1 VAHYLPLEERSDD
14 TGSVRRPCAAAG
26 AARSDEMA
34 DLRIFW
40 GPEICRLEYLL
51 HLMQT
56 GRIKDE
62 YLPRSA

>member
-1 VAHYLPLEERSDD
+1 VAQSLPLEERSDN
-14 TGSVRRPCAAAG
+14 TRSERSRECPPGSERP
-26 AARSDEMA
+26 DEMA

-40 GPEICRLEYLL
+40 GLEICRLEYLL
-51 HLMQT
+51 HLMRT

>member
-1 VAHYLPLEERSDD
+1 VAQSLPLEERSDN
-14 TGSVRRPCAAAG
+14 TSSERSWEYPPGSDRL
-26 AARSDEMA
+26 DEMA

-40 GPEICRLEYLL
+40 GPEMCRLEYLL